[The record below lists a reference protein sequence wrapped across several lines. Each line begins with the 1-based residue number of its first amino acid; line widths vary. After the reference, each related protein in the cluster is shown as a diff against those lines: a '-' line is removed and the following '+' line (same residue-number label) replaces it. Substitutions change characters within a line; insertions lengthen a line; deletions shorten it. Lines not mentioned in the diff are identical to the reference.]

1 MLPLNTCM
9 SCKLACWI
17 LSYVDICKHACL
29 NVNMQKILT
38 CKKLATCRNS
48 QHAEMS
54 TFETCML
61 TIKHARYFATMLT
74 CVFLKHACFECK
86 MSKKRMSTYS
96 PLFWCAHSTA
106 LFPAHDEHCA
116 SFSVST
122 TNVYRSNDHRVRKRK
137 SDARRQPRRECG
149 RVWQLLWPLTGAVL
163 EDGPLTMARQA
174 WCRGSRSPRPRKTL
188 IAACA
193 PPTATV
199 WRSILMS
206 PRGLWLAYP
215 LPCRGYWIEYQ

>member
-17 LSYVDICKHACL
+17 LSYVDKCKHACL

-48 QHAEMS
+48 QHAKMS

-74 CVFLKHACFECK
+74 CVFFKHACFDACFECN

-106 LFPAHDEHCA
+106 LFPAHDEDFA
-116 SFSVST
+116 SFYVST
-122 TNVYRSNDHRVRKRK
+122 TNVYRSIVLLLFLQKQKSRYSETTLDKVSRWTGTRWYRSGDVNATSWKR
-137 SDARRQPRRECG
+137 SSSA
-149 RVWQLLWPLTGAVL
+149 
-163 EDGPLTMARQA
+163 
-174 WCRGSRSPRPRKTL
+174 
-188 IAACA
+188 
-193 PPTATV
+193 
-199 WRSILMS
+199 
-206 PRGLWLAYP
+206 
-215 LPCRGYWIEYQ
+215 